1 MSTVLGERSSIER
14 KIVQMHAPVIS
25 NVEVI
30 ARHNVIT
37 CHAPEIARQAQPGQF
52 VNAFASGVVTNI
64 LRKPFSVFQADTDAG
79 TISLLYQIHG
89 ATTLGMAGK
98 REGDTLD
105 IVGPL
110 GGSVFKADPEAAHTH
125 VMVGGGYGVPPLVF
139 LAQRLRTANSKSF
152 IRFIVGARSKD
163 LLLCE
168 AELAG
173 VKVEADFCTED
184 GSNGAPG
191 RVTDV
196 LARILESGINAQVYT
211 CGPTPMMRAVA
222 EMCGGLNVPCQVS
235 LEVPMPCGIGVCM
248 GCVVDLTDDS
258 RVRACLE
265 GPVFDAARV
274 TWK

>member
-1 MSTVLGERSSIER
+1 M
-14 KIVQMHAPVIS
+14 
-25 NVEVI
+25 EVI
-30 ARHNVIT
+30 AHHNVIT
-37 CHAPEIARQAQPGQF
+37 CHAPEIARQAEPGQF

-64 LRKPFSVFQADTDAG
+64 LRKPFSIFQADTAAG
-79 TISLLYQIHG
+79 TVSLLYQIHG
-89 ATTLGMAGK
+89 ATTIGMASK

-110 GGSVFKADPEAAHTH
+110 GGSVFRADAEASHTH
-125 VMVGGGYGVPPLVF
+125 IMVGGGYGVPPLVF
-139 LAQRLRTANSKSF
+139 LAQRLRAASPACR
-152 IRFIVGARSKD
+152 IRFIVGARSKE

-173 VKVEADFCTED
+173 VNVEADFCTED
-184 GSNGAPG
+184 GSHGTPG

-196 LARILESGINAQVYT
+196 LARILESGDPVQVYT
-211 CGPTPMMRAVA
+211 CGPTPMMRVVA
-222 EMCGGLNVPCQVS
+222 EMCGGLDVACQVS

-248 GCVVDLTDDS
+248 GCVVDLADDR

>member
-1 MSTVLGERSSIER
+1 MSTSLLEKDSIER
-14 KIVQMHAPVIS
+14 KIIQMHAPVIS

-30 ARHNVIT
+30 AHHNVIT

-52 VNAFASGVVTNI
+52 VNAFASGLVTNI
-64 LRKPFSVFQADTDAG
+64 LRKPFSIFQADTEAG

-98 REGDTLD
+98 REGETLD
-105 IVGPL
+105 VVGPL
-110 GGSVFKADPEAAHTH
+110 GGSVFKADPGATHTH
-125 VMVGGGYGVPPLVF
+125 IMVGGGYGVPPLVF
-139 LAQRLRTANSKSF
+139 LAQRLRDANPNSNV
-152 IRFIVGARSKD
+152 RFIVGARSKE

-168 AELAG
+168 AELSG

-184 GSNGAPG
+184 GSNGYPG

-196 LARILESGINAQVYT
+196 LARILQSGEAAQVYT

-222 EMCGGLNVPCQVS
+222 EMCGGSNVPCQVS

-248 GCVVDLTDDS
+248 GCVVDLTDDR

-274 TWK
+274 IWK